1 MRNMSPI
8 ALFFSLFY
16 VMQLA
21 LIGYWCSIG
30 SGTTGESDLVFAIT
44 LSVALGITDLVS
56 ARYLKQAIKRSDE
69 ANAADINER
78 LEQSFDEYRDMADAE
93 ARAIQRIGGEVE
105 AELAKARTALAS
117 SDFANVTKH
126 LAQSVDRASSLKL
139 ASCGNAAIAAVL
151 RTKERQCEEAGVKLD
166 IRAQVPDSLPVA
178 DVDIAAML
186 FNLIDNAL
194 NECRTLIEEG
204 KTNMTISVSVLVQAS
219 QLFVEVTNPCRDDAE
234 VRRGARHKE
243 NLLRRHGWGID
254 IVEGIARDHGGITEH
269 VAERG
274 VFTARVMVPLR

>member
-44 LSVALGITDLVS
+44 LSVALGITDLLS

-93 ARAIQRIGGEVE
+93 ARTIQRIGGEVE
-105 AELAKARTALAS
+105 AQLAKARIALAS
-117 SDFANVTKH
+117 SDFARVAKH
-126 LAQSVDRASSLKL
+126 LAQSVDRASSLNL
-139 ASCGNAAIAAVL
+139 ASCGNAAVAAVL

-194 NECRTLIEEG
+194 NECRTLIEES

-234 VRRGARHKE
+234 VRRGARHKG

-269 VAERG
+269 IAERG
-274 VFTARVMVPLR
+274 VFAARVMIPLR